1 MVMTGPG
8 LASCQPWTAPIA
20 QATGF
25 FLRLQPPSCFDS
37 LPPIIQV
44 PGSLPVGALA
54 PEEKSAPRAGLHDA
68 ILALRRVGESI
79 EARHTRR
86 TCVTF
91 EEIP

>member
-1 MVMTGPG
+1 VDGPHSSG
-8 LASCQPWTAPIA
+8 YGVLPA
-20 QATGF
+20 
-25 FLRLQPPSCFDS
+25 LEPPSCFDS

-54 PEEKSAPRAGLHDA
+54 PEKKSAPRAGLHDA